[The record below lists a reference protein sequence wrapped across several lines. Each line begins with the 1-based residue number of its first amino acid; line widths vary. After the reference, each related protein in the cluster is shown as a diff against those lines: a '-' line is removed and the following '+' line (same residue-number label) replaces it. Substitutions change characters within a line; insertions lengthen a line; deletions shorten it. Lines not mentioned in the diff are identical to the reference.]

1 MAFLAVADCLFLS
14 MNDMDDMAFEKLTD
28 MLVSRIVEDED
39 DKILSALGLANLDE
53 RNKIA
58 TVKLHNGRDISI
70 YQDAKTFIFKY
81 FNRMNGMTI
90 DVHEAKDIMS
100 GVEYFVRILG
110 QNDLEILWNWFLD
123 YEK

>member
-58 TVKLHNGRDISI
+58 TVKLHNGRGISI

-90 DVHEAKDIMS
+90 DVHETKDIMS

>member
-14 MNDMDDMAFEKLTD
+14 MNDMDDMAFEKLMD

-58 TVKLHNGRDISI
+58 TVKLHNGRGISI
-70 YQDAKTFIFKY
+70 YQDAKIFIFKY

-90 DVHEAKDIMS
+90 DVHETKDIMS

>member
-14 MNDMDDMAFEKLTD
+14 MNDMDDMAFEKLRD
-28 MLVSRIVEDED
+28 MLVSRIMEDED

-58 TVKLHNGRDISI
+58 TVKLHNGRGISI

-90 DVHEAKDIMS
+90 DVHETKDIMS

>member
-58 TVKLHNGRDISI
+58 TVKLHNGRGISI

-90 DVHEAKDIMS
+90 DAHEAKDIIS

>member
-58 TVKLHNGRDISI
+58 TVKLHNGRGISI

-100 GVEYFVRILG
+100 GVEYFLRILG

>member
-1 MAFLAVADCLFLS
+1 MAFLVVADCLFLS
-14 MNDMDDMAFEKLTD
+14 MNNMDDMAFEKLMD

-58 TVKLHNGRDISI
+58 TVKLHNGRGISI
-70 YQDAKTFIFKY
+70 YQDAKTFVFKY

>member
-14 MNDMDDMAFEKLTD
+14 MNDMDDMAFEKLMD

-58 TVKLHNGRDISI
+58 TVKLHNGRGISI

-90 DVHEAKDIMS
+90 DVHETKDIMS

>member
-14 MNDMDDMAFEKLTD
+14 MNDMDDMAFEKLMD

-58 TVKLHNGRDISI
+58 TVKLHNGKGISI

-90 DVHEAKDIMS
+90 DVHETKDIMS

>member
-14 MNDMDDMAFEKLTD
+14 MNDMDDMAFEKLMD

-58 TVKLHNGRDISI
+58 TVKLHNGRGISI

>member
-58 TVKLHNGRDISI
+58 TVKLHNGRGISI

>member
-1 MAFLAVADCLFLS
+1 MAFLAVADCPFLS
-14 MNDMDDMAFEKLTD
+14 MNDMDDMAFEKLMD

-58 TVKLHNGRDISI
+58 TVKLHNGRGISI

>member
-14 MNDMDDMAFEKLTD
+14 MNDMDDMAFEKLMD

-58 TVKLHNGRDISI
+58 TVKLHNGRGISI
-70 YQDAKTFIFKY
+70 YQDAKTFVFKY

>member
-14 MNDMDDMAFEKLTD
+14 MNDMDDMVFEKLTD

-58 TVKLHNGRDISI
+58 TVKLHNGRGISI